1 MFKYLKRG
9 YKGIMKSN
17 TEGGGSC
24 VCLIHNEKLLIL
36 LKCKEKSELKDA
48 EMILK

>member
-9 YKGIMKSN
+9 YKGIMKSK